1 LHATDLRNVKSA
13 DARERSHPE
22 QGVGLGRE
30 IWGVVGHVEGQQQ
43 GPLQLTTISGDLTVL
58 YVVESALN

>member
-13 DARERSHPE
+13 NARERSHPE

-43 GPLQLTTISGDLTVL
+43 GPLTTISSDLTVL
-58 YVVESALN
+58 YVVESALD